1 MNKVNFISRD
11 SYKLRYV
18 DMGNNDS
25 PPIFIIGSS
34 IYYPRLFEDPIYDD
48 LHLIFL
54 DHRGFIIPRDFRAK
68 YNLNSIVGDIE
79 AIRKNL
85 GYDKIY
91 LLGHSG
97 HGFMA
102 MEYAKQYEDHVLGLI
117 LSNLA
122 PTNSKERQNLSM
134 QFFQENATPDR
145 QAFFT
150 REFKKLDYDLKKNPN
165 LRFNYMNI
173 RMQAHSFYDYK
184 FDSSKLW
191 KNVDNNMNALDFLW
205 GPEFGRYNTLETLNY
220 LSKKVRIIL
229 ILAKYD
235 YLVGPTSLWDEIL
248 KETNIES
255 IVFEASGHNPMY
267 EEAEKYHTILKDF
280 IS

>member
-1 MNKVNFISRD
+1 
-11 SYKLRYV
+11 
-18 DMGNNDS
+18 
-25 PPIFIIGSS
+25 
-34 IYYPRLFEDPIYDD
+34 
-48 LHLIFL
+48 
-54 DHRGFIIPRDFRAK
+54 
-68 YNLNSIVGDIE
+68 
-79 AIRKNL
+79 
-85 GYDKIY
+85 
-91 LLGHSG
+91 
-97 HGFMA
+97 
-102 MEYAKQYEDHVLGLI
+102 
-117 LSNLA
+117 
-122 PTNSKERQNLSM
+122 
-134 QFFQENATPDR
+134 
-145 QAFFT
+145 
-150 REFKKLDYDLKKNPN
+150 
-165 LRFNYMNI
+165 MNI

-248 KETNIES
+248 EETNIES